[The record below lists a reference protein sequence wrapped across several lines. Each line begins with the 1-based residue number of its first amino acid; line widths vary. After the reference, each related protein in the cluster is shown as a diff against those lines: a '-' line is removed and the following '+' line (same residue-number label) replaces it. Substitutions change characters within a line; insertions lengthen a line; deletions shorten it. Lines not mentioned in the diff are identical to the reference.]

1 LLPSSIRA
9 NYTGDHVA
17 NPPANPTNSAV
28 FGGENNLIQGAGQ
41 PNPVIHRGTLIREDS
56 GAPLAAYSMQHAQ
69 PIPAHLVAIRGQ
81 DHVGVND
88 TTAPAPEPEEN
99 SRGTPDTAPSVKS
112 SCFTA

>member
-1 LLPSSIRA
+1 
-9 NYTGDHVA
+9 VA

-69 PIPAHLVAIRGQ
+69 PIPAHLVAFRGQ

-99 SRGTPDTAPSVKS
+99 SRGHLTLPPASNPHASPPRAS
-112 SCFTA
+112 RGRGQ